1 MAQTAT
7 ALGNSGTVG
16 AKRPGGSAAVSAP
29 RPPWILNWW
38 RDLLFFV
45 GTPLLLLPLAT
56 VAQTRW
62 TAQDIYLFVGAFG
75 AMGHHLPG
83 MIRAYGDRALFA
95 RFRLRF
101 VVAPLVLLT
110 VCILCT
116 IYGLKA
122 LEVVAFT
129 WGIWHGMMQ
138 TYGFCRI
145 YDVKVAAGAVGR
157 ARADFYFCFAWFVAV
172 VVLSPMRLR
181 SFLDF
186 YYESGGLIVTEP
198 VLQALR
204 AAAVAA
210 LALVSAVF
218 VWQHFG
224 DWRRGRGVSLVK
236 LALLASSISFWWYCN
251 IGVANILVGIAL
263 FEIFHDVQYLTI
275 VWSFN
280 RNRVERDSSIGGF
293 LRFVFR
299 RSGALIGLYVGLVLA
314 YGSIGL
320 VAGGLSSELIRQVL
334 LGCVTASALLHFYYD
349 GFIWKVRERATRE
362 SLGLDQAGGPAD
374 VAAARRSLA
383 PWMLHGLRWAVLAL
397 PFAVLC
403 AIQLSG
409 RTLPLL
415 ERRARVAEVLP
426 QDAQAQ
432 LNYGK
437 ALHEVGQLKE
447 AMTRYE
453 SARKLNPTL
462 DETEFFLGLAYSDL
476 GEIDT
481 AMGFYRR
488 SLELNPKNPDAECNL
503 AGLFNAKG
511 KPGEARR
518 HYERSLELKPRQVLA
533 RKELADLQTDNGEYD
548 AAVENYLAA
557 LKLKP
562 DFAQARTGL
571 ALARSMAKK

>member
-1 MAQTAT
+1 MARTAT
-7 ALGNSGTVG
+7 ALGNPGTAAAKKSGSG
-16 AKRPGGSAAVSAP
+16 AAVAAP

-45 GTPLLLLPLAT
+45 GTPLLLLPLAAA
-56 VAQTRW
+56 AQTRW

-95 RFRLRF
+95 RFRMRF
-101 VVAPLVLLT
+101 VLAPVVLLA
-110 VCILCT
+110 VCIFCT

-145 YDVKVAAGAVGR
+145 YDVKVAAGAAGR
-157 ARADFYFCFAWFVAV
+157 ARADFYFCLAWFVAV

-299 RSGALIGLYVGLVLA
+299 RSGALVGLYVGLVFA

-320 VAGGLSSELIRQVL
+320 VAGGVSSELIRQIL
-334 LGCVTASALLHFYYD
+334 LGCVTASALLHF
-349 GFIWKVRERATRE
+349 
-362 SLGLDQAGGPAD
+362 
-374 VAAARRSLA
+374 
-383 PWMLHGLRWAVLAL
+383 
-397 PFAVLC
+397 
-403 AIQLSG
+403 
-409 RTLPLL
+409 
-415 ERRARVAEVLP
+415 
-426 QDAQAQ
+426 
-432 LNYGK
+432 
-437 ALHEVGQLKE
+437 
-447 AMTRYE
+447 
-453 SARKLNPTL
+453 
-462 DETEFFLGLAYSDL
+462 
-476 GEIDT
+476 
-481 AMGFYRR
+481 
-488 SLELNPKNPDAECNL
+488 
-503 AGLFNAKG
+503 
-511 KPGEARR
+511 
-518 HYERSLELKPRQVLA
+518 
-533 RKELADLQTDNGEYD
+533 
-548 AAVENYLAA
+548 
-557 LKLKP
+557 
-562 DFAQARTGL
+562 
-571 ALARSMAKK
+571 

>member
-1 MAQTAT
+1 M
-7 ALGNSGTVG
+7 
-16 AKRPGGSAAVSAP
+16 
-29 RPPWILNWW
+29 
-38 RDLLFFV
+38 FFV
-45 GTPLLLLPLAT
+45 GTPLLLLPLAAA
-56 VAQTRW
+56 AQTKW
-62 TAQDIYLFVGAFG
+62 SAQDIYLFVGAFG

-101 VVAPLVLLT
+101 VVAPLVLLA
-110 VCILCT
+110 VCIFCT

-122 LEVVAFT
+122 LEVLAFT
-129 WGIWHGMMQ
+129 WGIWHGLMQ

-145 YDVKVAAGAVGR
+145 YDVKVAAGAVSR
-157 ARADFYFCFAWFVAV
+157 ARADFYFCLAWFVAV

-186 YYESGGLIVTEP
+186 YYESGGLVVTEP
-198 VLQALR
+198 ALQALR

-210 LALVSAVF
+210 LVLVTAVF
-218 VWQHFG
+218 VWQHVG

-236 LALLASSISFWWYCN
+236 LALLATSISFWWYCN
-251 IGVANILVGIAL
+251 IGVTNILVGIAL

-280 RNRVERDSSIGGF
+280 RNRVERDPTIRGF

-320 VAGGLSSELIRQVL
+320 VAGGVSSELIRQVL

-349 GFIWKVRERATRE
+349 GFIWKVRERETRE
-362 SLGLDQAGGPAD
+362 SLGLDQAGG
-374 VAAARRSLA
+374 VEIAAARRSFP
-383 PWMLHGLRWAVLAL
+383 PWMVHGLRWSAL
-397 PFAVLC
+397 GFPFAVLC
-403 AIQLSG
+403 AVQLSG

-437 ALHEVGQLKE
+437 ALHEAGRVNE

-453 SARKLNPTL
+453 SAQQLNPRL
-462 DETEFFLGLAYSDL
+462 EETEFYLGLAYSDR
-476 GEIDT
+476 GEVEA
-481 AMGFYRR
+481 AMESYRR

-503 AGLFNAKG
+503 AGLYLAKG
-511 KPGEARR
+511 KPGEARQ

-533 RKELADLQTDNGEYD
+533 RKELADLQCDNGEYA

-562 DFAQARTGL
+562 DFVQAKTGL
-571 ALARSMAKK
+571 VLARSMAKK